1 MLSTVDVTK
10 TLTREEYVH
19 DLVRYQLQLRSLAY
33 QLYVQKRPLV
43 IVYEG
48 WDAGGKG
55 GNIKRITE
63 KLDPRGYE
71 VFPIAAPQG
80 EDKTHHYL
88 WRFWRRLKPP
98 DEKQILIFDRSWYG
112 RVLVERLEGFCTEEE
127 WKRAYREINEFER
140 QLVDFGTVLA
150 KFWIQISKEEQLRR
164 FQARQETPYK
174 AWKLTDEDWR
184 NRQKW
189 DLYEEAIND
198 MLLKTSTLTA
208 PWTIVEG
215 NCKWYARVKALRTLV
230 DLLSDE
236 LNYIPPDL
244 VVVSDNEDEELEA
257 KEKKKK
263 KKTKKKAK
271 GDPGEESKKKAG
283 KKSKKK
289 KRKVKGKKK

>member
-1 MLSTVDVTK
+1 MLGTIDLTK
-10 TLTREEYVH
+10 TLTKEEYIR
-19 DLVRYQLQLRSLAY
+19 DLIRYQLQLRALAY

-71 VFPIAAPQG
+71 VYAIAAPQG

-140 QLVDFGTVLA
+140 QLVDFGSVLA
-150 KFWIQISKEEQLRR
+150 KFWIHISKDEQLRR

-189 DLYEEAIND
+189 DSYEESIND

-215 NCKWYARVKALRTLV
+215 DCKWYARVKALRTLV
-230 DLLSDE
+230 DLLTEE
-236 LNYIPPDL
+236 LNYRPPDP
-244 VVVSDNEDEELEA
+244 VAAADNEDEEDKAEV
-257 KEKKKK
+257 KKKK
-263 KKTKKKAK
+263 KKKKADK
-271 GDPGEESKKKAG
+271 GESEEEIG
-283 KKSKKK
+283 KKSGKKKGKKKK
-289 KRKVKGKKK
+289 KRKKK

>member
-1 MLSTVDVTK
+1 MLNTIDLSK
-10 TLTREEYVH
+10 SLTREEYVR
-19 DLVRYQLQLRSLAY
+19 DLIRYQLQLRTLAY
-33 QLYVQKRPLV
+33 QLYVQKRPLI

-55 GNIKRITE
+55 GNIKRLTE

-71 VFPIAAPQG
+71 VFPIAAPSG
-80 EDKTHHYL
+80 EDRTHHYL

-112 RVLVERLEGFCTEEE
+112 RVMVERLEGFCTEEE
-127 WKRAYREINEFER
+127 WKRSYREINEFER
-140 QLVDFGTVLA
+140 QLVDFGSILA

-164 FQARQETPYK
+164 FEARQETPYK

-189 DLYEEAIND
+189 DLYQEAVSD

-230 DLLSDE
+230 DLLSRE
-236 LNYIPPDL
+236 LNFVPSDP
-244 VVVSDNEDEELEA
+244 VSKTNEEDEMA
-257 KEKKKK
+257 KKKDEKKGKKKGKSGKKKK
-263 KKTKKKAK
+263 KK
-271 GDPGEESKKKAG
+271 S
-283 KKSKKK
+283 
-289 KRKVKGKKK
+289 

>member
-1 MLSTVDVTK
+1 MLSTIDLGK
-10 TLTREEYVH
+10 TLTREEYVR
-19 DLVRYQLQLRSLAY
+19 DLLRYQLQLRALAY
-33 QLYVQKRPLV
+33 QLYVQKRPMV

-55 GNIKRITE
+55 GNIKRVTE

-71 VFPIAAPQG
+71 VFPIAAPVG
-80 EDKTHHYL
+80 EDRTHHYL

-98 DEKQILIFDRSWYG
+98 DEKQIQIFDRSWYG
-112 RVLVERLEGFCTEEE
+112 RVMVERLEGFCTEEE

-140 QLVDFGTVLA
+140 QLVDFGTILA
-150 KFWIQISKEEQLRR
+150 KFWIQISKEEQLQR
-164 FQARQETPYK
+164 FQGRQETPYK

-189 DLYEEAIND
+189 DMYEEAVND

-230 DLLSDE
+230 DVLTRE
-236 LNYIPPDL
+236 LNYIPPDP
-244 VVVSDNEDEELEA
+244 VSISEKEEMMGKKEEKQEKKA
-257 KEKKKK
+257 KKEKKGKKENKNKKKK
-263 KKTKKKAK
+263 K
-271 GDPGEESKKKAG
+271 
-283 KKSKKK
+283 
-289 KRKVKGKKK
+289 

>member
-1 MLSTVDVTK
+1 MLSTIDLNKTMTK
-10 TLTREEYVH
+10 EEYVR
-19 DLVRYQLQLRSLAY
+19 DLVRYQLQLRALAY
-33 QLYVQKRPLV
+33 QLYVQKRPMV

-55 GNIKRITE
+55 GNIKRVTE

-80 EDKTHHYL
+80 DDKTHHYL
-88 WRFWRRLKPP
+88 WRFWRRLRPP

-112 RVLVERLEGFCTEEE
+112 RVMVERLEGFCTEDE

-140 QLVDFGTVLA
+140 QLVDFGTILA
-150 KFWIQISKEEQLRR
+150 KFWIHISKEEQLRR
-164 FQARQETPYK
+164 FEARKEIPYK

-184 NRQKW
+184 NREKW
-189 DLYEEAIND
+189 DLYEQAVND

-215 NCKWYARVKALRTLV
+215 DCKWYARVKALRTLV
-230 DLLSDE
+230 DLLTHE
-236 LNYIPPDL
+236 LDYVPPDPIG
-244 VVVSDNEDEELEA
+244 VTETADEESAED
-257 KEKKKK
+257 KPSKKKK
-263 KKTKKKAK
+263 KKKDKGKK
-271 GDPGEESKKKAG
+271 

-289 KRKVKGKKK
+289 KKKKK